1 MASVTKAMAS
11 LTKANVAEAVRNSPV
26 TRVLRRSPVGDS
38 LAHSTAWKWFN
49 SERSGRSVRPNSVGV
64 EEAKTSLETPDR
76 VGVQEAKNPLETY
89 FYANQGRLIHKWVH
103 YFEIYHRHFRPF
115 RNKPVT
121 IVEFGVSQGGS
132 LQMWKHYFGPE
143 ARIIGVDINP
153 KCAAL
158 AEPQIQIR
166 IGDQEDRSF
175 LRSLADEVGGID
187 VLIEDGGHTMGQQIA
202 TFEEMW
208 PNIVEGGVFLI
219 EDLHTSYLPKYGG
232 GLRRE
237 GTFIEYAKKL
247 IDQEH
252 AWYSR
257 EDALTVDQYTKT
269 IRGMHVY
276 DSIIVFDKGS
286 VRRPKPL
293 KTGTKSD

>member
-1 MASVTKAMAS
+1 MASV
-11 LTKANVAEAVRNSPV
+11 TKANVAEAVRTSPV
-26 TRVLRRSPVGDS
+26 FRALRRSPVGDS
-38 LAHSTAWKWFN
+38 LAHSGAWKWFS
-49 SERSGRSVRPNSVGV
+49 SERSIRSERLNRVGV
-64 EEAKTSLETPDR
+64 E
-76 VGVQEAKNPLETY
+76 EAKNPLETY
-89 FYANQGRLIHKWVH
+89 FYGNQGRLIHKWVH
-103 YFEIYHRHFRPF
+103 YFEIYHRHFQSF

-132 LQMWKHYFGPE
+132 LQMWKHYFGPR

-166 IGDQEDRSF
+166 IGDQEDRNF
-175 LRSLADEVGGID
+175 LRSLANEVGGID

-202 TFEEMW
+202 TFEELW

-219 EDLHTSYLPKYGG
+219 EDLHTSYWEKYGG

-237 GTFIEYAKKL
+237 GTFVEYAKQL
-247 IDQEH
+247 IDQQH
-252 AWYSR
+252 AWHSR
-257 EDALTVDQYTKT
+257 EEGLVVDQYTTT

-286 VRRPKPL
+286 VRRPNHL
-293 KTGTKSD
+293 RTGSH